1 MNILVSGLL
10 NTETDVAV
18 RQFPIP
24 YYPIDYNFFGINTF
38 VGGVAFNIAKALT
51 VLGDNVRLASLIG
64 RDITANQIK
73 SELQELSIDTKFIKQ
88 KLDRTPNSAVLYDNE
103 GKRQIYCDLKNIQET
118 EYEFERSMLKDID
131 LVVACNINFNR
142 PLLRIAKEEGKPIA
156 TDVHVLSNIEDE
168 FNCEF
173 MKYADILFLSD
184 ENIGGNY
191 QDFIFQLAKIY
202 NNKL

>member
-1 MNILVSGLL
+1 MKILVSGLL

-131 LVVACNINFNR
+131 LVVA
-142 PLLRIAKEEGKPIA
+142 
-156 TDVHVLSNIEDE
+156 
-168 FNCEF
+168 
-173 MKYADILFLSD
+173 
-184 ENIGGNY
+184 
-191 QDFIFQLAKIY
+191 
-202 NNKL
+202 